1 MNTHNDIYTIH
12 SVYNNCL
19 ICQDQRTA
27 LMLAACSGSLEMV
40 SLFLEKGADVN
51 LRDKVGVFNTC
62 MSPDNHMMTDS
73 CAGRILGTHV
83 C

>member
-1 MNTHNDIYTIH
+1 
-12 SVYNNCL
+12 
-19 ICQDQRTA
+19 
-27 LMLAACSGSLEMV
+27 MLAACSGSLEMV